1 MIPSAHRVDT
11 WEEGYYSVKR
21 IVNHRLLPDGTTEYE
36 YEWKDKKLN
45 GEPWPNSW
53 STADDLTPDLIQQYE
68 ERRGYGVP
76 SKIVDVNCALVYEE
90 TRRTISHAL
99 MFAAPNA
106 SGFQG
111 RNRPSVHDPVLVLM
125 SIQTVALG
133 VLDIAR
139 KDGGPT
145 LEITTGKTS
154 GQRWWQLIIK
164 DLERIGKF
172 CSFERFL
179 TTNKALQNVRITGT
193 SKWSGDMLA
202 VAQPLVLTIKET
214 MRPGIVQSKL
224 CFPTVHFNGRTG
236 RPTYPHMS
244 VGMLKSARERKKL
257 IKHVRDTLP
266 EKHPL
271 RRAGWCAFPADVEVL
286 AVDYAIPCGN

>member
-21 IVNHRLLPDGTTEYE
+21 IVNHRLLPYGTTEYE

-111 RNRPSVHDPVLVLM
+111 RNRPRVHDPVLVLM

-154 GQRWWQLIIK
+154 GQRWWQLII
-164 DLERIGKF
+164 
-172 CSFERFL
+172 
-179 TTNKALQNVRITGT
+179 N
-193 SKWSGDMLA
+193 
-202 VAQPLVLTIKET
+202 
-214 MRPGIVQSKL
+214 
-224 CFPTVHFNGRTG
+224 RTG
-236 RPTYPHMS
+236 FETPPVFVESLGDVRGS
-244 VGMLKSARERKKL
+244 VGD
-257 IKHVRDTLP
+257 VRP
-266 EKHPL
+266 
-271 RRAGWCAFPADVEVL
+271 RRLMNAVRRRMPIFTWLYLLAEWVREVL
-286 AVDYAIPCGN
+286 ARVSARDLLPRDAGVRETGRYGAPFQLFGTSERQYARPVNNPS